1 MNRDIYYGLVT
12 KLNDLKGIDA
22 APGNIQKLLTENL
35 PQGTSLED
43 VTAVLA
49 AFYEYTKRY
58 AGQDKGF
65 KILADFCKNT
75 FSSYYRGNKEN
86 SINRIDNDFENIVKD
101 ELLLDKMLNICS
113 DEVIENLFKHAFAM
127 NSIYVKTGDNSYSD
141 IYNKIREKCESI
153 NPALVKSMEQNEKGK
168 HAEEMLNS
176 EASNLQNKG
185 VNITAE
191 QLHNT
196 IKKNNI
202 DAKETDGIYYSNS
215 MERVF
220 KANERLQSLPF
231 NKFTKLVER
240 TSGIVMKKANYDVIA
255 IDGKRNIVVNSSKRT
270 DMLASVDERV
280 ADVGENIAL
289 KIATAK
295 DGWHK
300 VVNKAYCKKVEIT
313 QMVVDT
319 KNKTQETIK
328 DVMNTIK
335 NKTKKFI
342 KDTKDKKDELV
353 NKANQKI
360 EDFNNSIR
368 ENVSNSFERAAQK
381 LNEIAFK
388 ISSSVVV
395 PTEDITVENNKQ
407 YQGFS
412 EEQLKAVLNYLTNQS
427 IKGQNANLIAS
438 GAVLPRLASSNGMSM

>member
-1 MNRDIYYGLVT
+1 MNRKRYEELVE
-12 KLNDLKGIDA
+12 KLNGLKDEA
-22 APGNIQKLLTENL
+22 NAPANIRSLLNENL
-35 PQGTSLED
+35 PQGISLEN

-49 AFYEYTKRY
+49 AFYEYTK
-58 AGQDKGF
+58 QSSSLSF
-65 KILADFCKNT
+65 LTDFCKNT
-75 FSSYYRGNKEN
+75 FSSYYSEIK
-86 SINRIDNDFENIVKD
+86 INNDFENIVKD
-101 ELLLDKMLNICS
+101 DLLLDKMLNICNNS
-113 DEVIENLFKHAFAM
+113 VIENLFKHASAM

-280 ADVGENIAL
+280 ADIGENIAL

-300 VVNKAYCKKVEIT
+300 VVNKAYCKRVEIT

-335 NKTKKFI
+335 NKTNKFI
-342 KDTKDKKDELV
+342 KDAKNKKDEV
-353 NKANQKI
+353 IQKANQKI

-388 ISSSVVV
+388 VSPSVVV

-412 EEQLKAVLNYLTNQS
+412 EEQLKVVLNYLTNQS

>member
-1 MNRDIYYGLVT
+1 MNAEKYNNLVE
-12 KLNDLKGIDA
+12 KLNERKGVEA
-22 APGNIQKLLTENL
+22 APGNIQKYLTENL
-35 PQGTSLED
+35 PQGTYLKD
-43 VTAVLA
+43 VIAVLS
-49 AFYEYTKRY
+49 AFYEYTQKY
-58 AGQDKGF
+58 AKQDSGF
-65 KILADFCKNT
+65 QILADFCKNT
-75 FSSYYRGNKEN
+75 FSSYFLGDR
-86 SINRIDNDFENIVKD
+86 INNDFENIIKD
-101 ELLLDKMLNICS
+101 ELLLDKMLNICNNS
-113 DEVIENLFKHAFAM
+113 VIENLFKQAYVM
-127 NSIYVKTGDNSYSD
+127 NDIYLKTGDNSYSN

-153 NPALVKSMEQNEKGK
+153 NPTLVESMEQNEKTK
-168 HAEEMLNS
+168 RAQDMLNS
-176 EASNLQNKG
+176 EASNLQSKG

-191 QLHNT
+191 QLHDT

-202 DAKETDGIYYSNS
+202 EVKENEGIYYSSS

-255 IDGKRNIVVNSSKRT
+255 IDGKRNIVVNSSKKT
-270 DMLASVDERV
+270 DILASVDERV
-280 ADVGENIAL
+280 ADIGENVAL

-300 VVNKAYCKKVEIT
+300 VVNKAYCKKVEVT

-328 DVMNTIK
+328 DVMNAIK

-353 NKANQKI
+353 SKANQKI
-360 EDFNNSIR
+360 EDFDNSIR
-368 ENVSNSFERAAQK
+368 ENVSNTFEKAAKK
-381 LNEIAFK
+381 LSEIAYK
-388 ISSSVVV
+388 VSPSIVV
-395 PTEDITVENNKQ
+395 PTEDITVQNNSQ

-412 EEQLKAVLNYLTNQS
+412 EEQLKVVLNYLTNQK
-427 IKGQNANLIAS
+427 IKGQNANLIAQ
-438 GAVLPRLASSNGMSM
+438 GVVLPRLVSSNGMSM